1 MKKKITAFFLIAASV
16 FMCGFP
22 SACFAESALLHF
34 DTVVYLPDLPEATRE
49 EVLKA
54 VAESAKK
61 EQEAGKLL
69 TAPDIQYG
77 SEENSSENGS
87 SVRNIIIKDVIRQQ

>member
-22 SACFAESALLHF
+22 SVCFAKSALVHF

-61 EQEAGKLL
+61 EQEAGKVL
-69 TAPDIQYG
+69 TSPGSQYEAEEKPSESG
-77 SEENSSENGS
+77 SA
-87 SVRNIIIKDVIRQQ
+87 VRKIIIKDVIR